1 MGDNREIETNISK
14 ASTED
19 SIENSS
25 KFDFSPRSSIRL
37 LPIGVVI
44 FDHDLRIIEANSHA
58 KEIIKVNTYI
68 DKSLAKGTD
77 EKIWQNWT
85 KLLKEVISTGKA
97 LRFDEVEYTI
107 ENKTK
112 LLRITCTTLRQI
124 EISEDNTGIVIIE
137 DVTEKVDYQTHIT
150 NTERL
155 ATVGKLASRVAHELN
170 NPLDGIL
177 RYINL
182 TLRAIEQENLE
193 KPKEYLTQCR
203 RGLMRMIQIVKE
215 LLEFS
220 RSTYTPQ
227 ELVSIEQTI
236 EDALRTMDLKAETL
250 NIKIKRNYKSGLPK
264 IRCGSLFQ
272 VFCNLTKN
280 ALDAMPNG
288 GQLKISTSLDNNNTI
303 TVEFRDNGSGL
314 PTENIETIF
323 EPFFTTKEQGKGT
336 GLGLAICR
344 DIIRR
349 YQGTITA
356 RNAPEGGSIFNIYL
370 PVPGNP

>member
-14 ASTED
+14 ASMEN

-25 KFDFSPRSSIRL
+25 KFDFSTKSFIRL
-37 LPIGVVI
+37 LPIGMII

-77 EKIWQNWT
+77 NKIWQSWT
-85 KLLKEVISTGKA
+85 KLLREVISTGKA
-97 LRFDEVEYTI
+97 LRFDEVEYTTD
-107 ENKTK
+107 NNTK
-112 LLRITCTTLRQI
+112 LLRITCTSFRQG
-124 EISEDNTGIVIIE
+124 EIPKDNNGIVIIE
-137 DVTEKVDYQTHIT
+137 DVTEKVDFQTHIT

-155 ATVGKLASRVAHELN
+155 AAVGKLASRVAHELN

-203 RGLMRMIQIVKE
+203 QGLMRMIQIVKE

-250 NIKIKRNYKSGLPK
+250 NIKIQRNYKSGLPK

-272 VFCNLTKN
+272 VFCNLAKN
-280 ALDAMPNG
+280 AIDAMPNG
-288 GQLKISTSLDNNNTI
+288 GQLEISTALDNNNRI
-303 TVEFRDNGSGL
+303 IVEFRDSGSGL
-314 PTENIETIF
+314 PSENIESIF

-344 DIIRR
+344 DIVKR